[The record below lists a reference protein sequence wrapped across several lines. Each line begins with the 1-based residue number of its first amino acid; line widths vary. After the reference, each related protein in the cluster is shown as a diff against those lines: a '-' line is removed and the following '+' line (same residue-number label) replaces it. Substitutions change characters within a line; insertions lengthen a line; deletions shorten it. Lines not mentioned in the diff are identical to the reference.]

1 MIKNHLAIPVI
12 GTIETVSETEVNIK
26 WTFPEHAH
34 PVEGFY
40 VHYRPTTTAEDYEI
54 ATAEGLHKRNLIIK
68 HLEAGTIYEFKIHSF
83 TALQSSEF
91 SPIVT
96 GRTLSECLLVIIQIV
111 FNLCCHFF
119 SETTTMAPTIN
130 PTVIAAHEDTQGPQS
145 FLPLIVGAVGIC
157 ALLFLI
163 FILVFIAVKRRN
175 MSRDGIKHELSL
187 QN

>member
-12 GTIETVSETEVNIK
+12 GAIETVSETEVNIK

-96 GRTLSECLLVIIQIV
+96 GRTLSECFLIHALI
-111 FNLCCHFF
+111 NLK
-119 SETTTMAPTIN
+119 
-130 PTVIAAHEDTQGPQS
+130 
-145 FLPLIVGAVGIC
+145 LI
-157 ALLFLI
+157 ALL
-163 FILVFIAVKRRN
+163 
-175 MSRDGIKHELSL
+175 
-187 QN
+187 